1 MRVSLRDIMDLHAL
15 VVAGMSVAAG
25 IRKSPVGIVGTAYR
39 PLDNEYQLREALE
52 AGIAVIQKLDNPFS
66 QALAAILIISYI
78 QPFEDGNKRT
88 ARLLG
93 NAMLLAA
100 DACPL
105 SFRSVNEGDYKK
117 ATIIFYEQHSAQF
130 FKELFVQQFQF
141 AVENYFLA

>member
-1 MRVSLRDIMDLHAL
+1 MSLKDIMDLHAL
-15 VVAGMSVAAG
+15 VVAGMSVATG
-25 IRKSPVGIVGTAYR
+25 IRKSPVGIIGTAYR

-52 AGIAVIQKLDNPFS
+52 AGTAAIQKLDNPFS

-105 SFRSVNEGDYKK
+105 SFRTVDEGDYKK
-117 ATIIFYEQHSAQF
+117 ATID
-130 FKELFVQQFQF
+130 KTL
-141 AVENYFLA
+141 